1 MSTLFS
7 SHPLLLFLFPF
18 ISCFC
23 FFIALYTKQYRDL
36 SYNKIASL
44 GDDNV
49 QYFRQQSNLIDLLL
63 NHNDIEV
70 IGESSFHGLVSLQ
83 VLDLE
88 NNRIKSI
95 HDKAFES
102 LTELRDL

>member
-1 MSTLFS
+1 M
-7 SHPLLLFLFPF
+7 
-18 ISCFC
+18 
-23 FFIALYTKQYRDL
+23 
-36 SYNKIASL
+36 
-44 GDDNV
+44 

-70 IGESSFHGLVSLQ
+70 IGESSFQGLVSLQ

-88 NNRIKSI
+88 NNRIRSI